1 MYVTSLFYVCNDK
14 DIHCAELVPGTDY
27 RVWLIFRIDSFFP
40 PYKPKIFVYY
50 SCYIIRFYTL
60 LLISLRIVLTQC
72 LHLFQ
77 DDYDEEEEDD
87 DEEAGHDEL

>member
-1 MYVTSLFYVCNDK
+1 
-14 DIHCAELVPGTDY
+14 
-27 RVWLIFRIDSFFP
+27 
-40 PYKPKIFVYY
+40 
-50 SCYIIRFYTL
+50 L

-72 LHLFQ
+72 LYLFQ

>member
-1 MYVTSLFYVCNDK
+1 
-14 DIHCAELVPGTDY
+14 
-27 RVWLIFRIDSFFP
+27 
-40 PYKPKIFVYY
+40 
-50 SCYIIRFYTL
+50 L